1 MRRTRERATSV
12 PSEPWER
19 QSLSRYF
26 VLMGVLLLAGMA
38 CALWDEVYTRR
49 PWKGYQQQFITLAR
63 RKYAADLAEAKRLLA
78 SDEYKELRR
87 EYRAAVQRYENNPAV
102 KATRAEVARLEK
114 QLVEVRSRLQL
125 VRGDYQALI
134 YVMEHTPDEGKKK
147 SIYQRVSQL
156 ERKVD
161 PLLAEMSKLQDAK
174 RAQQNKLTE
183 LAAEKDAAER
193 KMAPY
198 EARLREAQLGQEAIA
213 KEKIKL
219 RQVFND
225 ELRIVDRCQSCH
237 VAADRKGFTDKL
249 FKHPFRSHPDVFFIP
264 AATKT
269 EGEAAKEEKKEAK
282 DEDTPPEPP
291 RVMNIL
297 AVHPVEQFGCAVCH
311 RGQGRAASSV
321 KEGHGELEFALTP
334 LLRGEF
340 AQATCLKCHQ
350 QETELKGAPVLNEGR
365 RLAVEYGCIG
375 CHTFAQL
382 TPEEAGRQVAPD
394 LRELRKKLTSPQW
407 LVDWIENP
415 KRFRPTTKMP
425 HFYLEREQAE
435 QVAAYLWQ
443 NADKPLAEI
452 EQPASFPP
460 NVIEAGDKLFENVGC
475 LACHSMYGKKGEG
488 DFAPNL
494 ARIGE
499 KMRYDYMVSWLMNPK
514 KHQPKGRMPSLR
526 LTRTEASNI
535 AAYLTTKK
543 SETRVSEAAKS
554 EMDLNDPV
562 KARQGEALIK
572 RYGCFGCH
580 PIKGMEKQSKIGAEL
595 SQFGSKAVELLDYGL
610 LEEEVLHK
618 VRLHHAR
625 DNTAKARIAWVMQ
638 KLRAPRS
645 YDEGR
650 YKKPEDK
657 LRMPK
662 FNFTEKQIRAVTTFL
677 MGLTDEQIPPKRQKR
692 LDEREE
698 AIVRGLRIV
707 RRQNCIGCHQFQ
719 METLTFERY
728 DKGERKTHYLEGL
741 TTTEEEGN
749 IYFQLWQ
756 EAPGLE
762 GGEAGGSAE
771 VPEKEVL
778 VHAPGLGG
786 NVVPLIVDQV
796 VKKTEMEPEEARAL
810 APPILVGEGRKVQSP
825 WLFEFLQ
832 EPFPLR
838 PWFEI
843 RMPTFGLND
852 NDISAL
858 TRYFAAVDGG
868 PYPHRRIRE
877 REPAYILA
885 KRQAQPDYYA
895 RVQKLADV
903 EAQCGGCHVRGK
915 QTPEGKPPSE
925 WAPDLSLSQQRLQPE
940 WILAWLKDPQK
951 LYPGTKMPT
960 FPWDTFTQFPG
971 SPDVKIQGVKDWLMS
986 GQVSGSASM
995 LASSK

>member
-12 PSEPWER
+12 PSEPWEQ
-19 QSLSRYF
+19 QSFSRYF
-26 VLMGVLLLAGMA
+26 VIIGVLLLASMA

-49 PWKGYQQQFITLAR
+49 PWKNYQKQFITLAR
-63 RKYAADLAEAKRLLA
+63 RKYAADLAEAKRVLA
-78 SDEYKELRR
+78 SDEYKELRK
-87 EYRAAVQRYENNPAV
+87 EYQAAVQRYENNPAV
-102 KATRAEVARLEK
+102 LATRAEVARLEK
-114 QLVEVRSRLQL
+114 QLVEVRSQLQL

-134 YVMEHTPDEGKKK
+134 YVMEHTEDEGKKHRL
-147 SIYQRVSQL
+147 YQRVTAL
-156 ERKVD
+156 EQKVN
-161 PLLAEMSKLQDAK
+161 PLLAQMEELQERK
-174 RAQQNKLTE
+174 RKEQNKLTE
-183 LAAEKDAAER
+183 LAAEKDAAEK

-198 EARLREAQLGQEAIA
+198 EARLREAELGLEAIA
-213 KEKIKL
+213 KEQVKL
-219 RQVFND
+219 RQVFNN
-225 ELRIVDRCQSCH
+225 ELKIVDRCQSCH
-237 VAADRKGFTDKL
+237 VTADRKGFTDKL
-249 FKHPFRSHPDVFFIP
+249 FKHPFRSHPDVFFLP
-264 AATKT
+264 AAAKA
-269 EGEAAKEEKKEAK
+269 EGETAKKEVK
-282 DEDTPPEPP
+282 DEDTPPPPP

-311 RGQGRAASSV
+311 RGQGFAASSV
-321 KEGHGELEFALTP
+321 KDAHGELEFVTMP

-382 TPEEAGRQVAPD
+382 TPEEADRQVAPD
-394 LRELRKKLTSPQW
+394 LRELRKKLISPQW

-415 KRFRPTTKMP
+415 KKFRPTTKMP
-425 HFYLEREQAE
+425 HFYLTREQAE
-435 QVAAYLWQ
+435 QIAAYLWQ
-443 NADKPLAEI
+443 NADKPLADV
-452 EQPASFPP
+452 EQPPSFPP
-460 NVIEAGDKLFENVGC
+460 QVIAAGNELFETVGC
-475 LACHSMYGKKGEG
+475 LACHSLYGKKGEG
-488 DFAPNL
+488 DFAPHL

-499 KMRYDYMVSWLMNPK
+499 KMRYDYLVSWLMNPK
-514 KHQPKGRMPSLR
+514 NHQPNGRMPSLR
-526 LTRTEASNI
+526 LTRQEASNI
-535 AAYLTTKK
+535 AAYLTTQKK
-543 SETRVSEAAKS
+543 SEIRSPKS
-554 EMDLNDPV
+554 EVNLDDPV
-562 KARQGEALIK
+562 AARKGKSLIEH
-572 RYGCFGCH
+572 YGCFGCH
-580 PIKGMEKQSKIGAEL
+580 PIKGMEGRSKIGAEL

-610 LEEEVLHK
+610 LEEEILHK
-618 VRLHHAR
+618 VGLHHAR
-625 DNTAKARIAWVMQ
+625 ENTAKARIAWVMQ

-650 YKKPEDK
+650 YKEFKDK

-677 MGLTDEQIPPKRQKR
+677 MGLTDEKIPPNRQKQ
-692 LDEREE
+692 LDEREA
-698 AIVRGLRIV
+698 AIARGLRII

-719 METLTFERY
+719 METLTFARY
-728 DKGERKTHYLEGL
+728 DKGEQKTHHLEGM
-741 TTTEEEGN
+741 TTAKEEGN
-749 IYFQLWQ
+749 LYFQLWK

-762 GGEAGGSAE
+762 GGEAGGSVE

-778 VHAPGLGG
+778 VHAPGWGG
-786 NVVPLIVDQV
+786 NVVPLIVEQV

-843 RMPTFGLND
+843 RMPTFGLSD
-852 NDISAL
+852 DSISAL
-858 TRYFAAVDGG
+858 TRYFAAADGG

-915 QTPEGKPPSE
+915 LTPEGKPPSD
-925 WAPDLSLSQQRLQPE
+925 WAPDLSLAQQRLQPD

-971 SPDVKIQGVKDWLMS
+971 SPDVKMQAVKDWLMS
-986 GQVSGSASM
+986 GQVSGSTPI
-995 LASSK
+995 LASAKR

>member
-19 QSLSRYF
+19 QSFSRYF
-26 VLMGVLLLAGMA
+26 VIMGVLLLASMA

-49 PWKGYQQQFITLAR
+49 PWKRYQQEFFTLAR
-63 RKYAADLAEAKRLLA
+63 RKYAADLAEAKRVLA
-78 SDEYKELRR
+78 SDEYKELRK
-87 EYRAAVQRYENNPAV
+87 EYQAAAQRYEKNPAV
-102 KATRAEVARLEK
+102 IAARAEIARLEK
-114 QLVEVRSRLQL
+114 QLVDVRTQLQL

-134 YVMEHTPDEGKKK
+134 YVMEHTEDEGKKN
-147 SIYQRVSQL
+147 SLYQRVSAL
-156 ERKVD
+156 EQKVN
-161 PLLAEMSKLQDAK
+161 PLLAKMEDLQERK
-174 RAQQNKLTE
+174 RKEQNKLIE
-183 LAAEKDAAER
+183 LAAEKDAAEK

-198 EARLREAQLGQEAIA
+198 EARLREAELGLEAIA

-219 RQVFND
+219 RQVFNH

-249 FKHPFRSHPDVFFIP
+249 FPHPFRSHPDVFFIP
-264 AATKT
+264 ATT
-269 EGEAAKEEKKEAK
+269 ETPGETVKEGKKEAK
-282 DEDTPPEPP
+282 NGETSATPP

-297 AVHPVEQFGCAVCH
+297 AVHPVEKFGCTSCH
-311 RGQGRAASSV
+311 RGQGFAASSV
-321 KEGHGELEFALTP
+321 RDAHGEVEFVNMP

-375 CHTFAQL
+375 CHTIAQL
-382 TPEEAGRQVAPD
+382 TPEEADRQVAPD
-394 LRELRKKLTSPQW
+394 LRELRKKLISPQW

-415 KRFRPTTKMP
+415 RRFRPTTKMP
-425 HFYLEREQAE
+425 HFYLTRQQAE
-435 QVAAYLWQ
+435 QIAAYLWQ
-443 NADKPLAEI
+443 NADPPPAGI
-452 EQPASFPP
+452 EQPTSLPP
-460 NVIEAGDKLFENVGC
+460 NVIAAGRKLFESVGC
-475 LACHSMYGKKGEG
+475 LACHSLSGKKGEG
-488 DFAPNL
+488 NFAPNL
-494 ARIGE
+494 ARVGE

-514 KHQPKGRMPSLR
+514 NHQPNGRMPSLR
-526 LTRTEASNI
+526 LTRQEASNI
-535 AAYLTTKK
+535 AAYLTTQR
-543 SETRVSEAAKS
+543 SNVPTSQRSSVSL
-554 EMDLNDPV
+554 DDPL
-562 KARQGEALIK
+562 KARQGKALIEH
-572 RYGCFGCH
+572 YGCFGCH
-580 PIKGMEKQSKIGAEL
+580 PIKGMEGRSKIGAEL
-595 SQFGSKAVELLDYGL
+595 SLFGSKPVELLDYGL
-610 LEEEVLHK
+610 IEEEVLHK
-618 VRLHHAR
+618 VGLHHAR
-625 DNTAKARIAWVMQ
+625 HNTAKARIAWVMQ

-650 YKKPEDK
+650 YKEFKDK

-677 MGLTDEQIPPKRQKR
+677 MGLTDEKVPPNWQKQ
-692 LDEREE
+692 LDEREQ
-698 AIVRGLRIV
+698 AIARGLRII

-719 METLTFERY
+719 LENLTFVRY
-728 DKGERKTHYLEGL
+728 DKGEQKTHYLEGL
-741 TTTEEEGN
+741 TTTKEEGN
-749 IYFQLWQ
+749 IYFQLWK
-756 EAPGLE
+756 ESPGLE
-762 GGEAGGSAE
+762 GGEAGGSVE
-771 VPEKEVL
+771 VPEKDVL

-786 NVVPLIVDQV
+786 DVVPLIVEQV
-796 VKKTEMEPEEARAL
+796 VEKTEMEPEEARAL

-843 RMPTFGLND
+843 RMPTFGLSED
-852 NDISAL
+852 DLSAL
-858 TRYFAAVDGG
+858 TRYFAAVDGA

-895 RVQKLADV
+895 RAQKLADV

-925 WAPDLSLSQQRLQPE
+925 WAPDLSLAQQRLQPE

-960 FPWDTFTQFPG
+960 FPWDTFAQFPG
-971 SPDVKIQGVKDWLMS
+971 SPEAKIQAVKDWLMS
-986 GQVSGSASM
+986 GQVSGSAAQM
-995 LASSK
+995 IAARR